1 MNRSILLGGLLAVC
15 VATSP
20 ALADINIGVTLP
32 ITGPASALGVP
43 EKNALALL
51 PTTLAG
57 EKINWILLD
66 DATDPT
72 LATKNSRKLVT
83 ESNVDLLMG
92 SSTVP
97 TCLAVAEVAIE
108 TKTPLIAI
116 APMDLPQ
123 EKNYWIFRTPQHV
136 RLMAKAVADDMKA
149 RGFKEV
155 GFIGYTDA
163 WGETW
168 LKEMTPLFESMGM
181 KFSVVERYARND
193 TSVTGQV
200 LKLVAANPP
209 AILIVGSGTP
219 SALPQTALAE
229 RGRTPRQEP
238 KAWRLSPGR
247 RSGQAFWWRPS
258 AVLADAAM
266 VERLPHRGCSSASSS
281 SRSDRS
287 VSCRLSRSLRFCRRK
302 KTIPHSIAPATT
314 TNRATAPQSVVA
326 SDPVFIV
333 VPCASPFL
341 LCHCPGG
348 HACGFRGAS
357 SRRSRA
363 AVRADLNGVGSG
375 WRRLPPGP
383 RHCRPHRPFLMLA

>member
-1 MNRSILLGGLLAVC
+1 MNRSILLGGLLAAC
-15 VATSP
+15 VVASP

-43 EKNALALL
+43 EKNAIELL
-51 PTTLAG
+51 PATLAG
-57 EKINWILLD
+57 EKVNWIVLD

-149 RGFKEV
+149 RGYKEV

-229 RGRTPRQEP
+229 RGYKGQIYQTHGAASRDFLRVAGKSADGTIFPIGPVVVANQLPDSNPVKAVALAFVETYEKAHGAGSINPFAAHIYDAWKLIEAATPVALKTAKPGTPEFRQ
-238 KAWRLSPGR
+238 ALR
-247 RSGQAFWWRPS
+247 
-258 AVLADAAM
+258 DAM
-266 VERLPHRGCSSASSS
+266 EGL
-281 SRSDRS
+281 
-287 VSCRLSRSLRFCRRK
+287 K
-302 KTIPHSIAPATT
+302 
-314 TNRATAPQSVVA
+314 NVVA
-326 SDPVFIV
+326 SHGVFNMTPTDHFGHDERARVLIHARDGAFKLG
-333 VPCASPFL
+333 VPK
-341 LCHCPGG
+341 
-348 HACGFRGAS
+348 
-357 SRRSRA
+357 
-363 AVRADLNGVGSG
+363 
-375 WRRLPPGP
+375 
-383 RHCRPHRPFLMLA
+383 